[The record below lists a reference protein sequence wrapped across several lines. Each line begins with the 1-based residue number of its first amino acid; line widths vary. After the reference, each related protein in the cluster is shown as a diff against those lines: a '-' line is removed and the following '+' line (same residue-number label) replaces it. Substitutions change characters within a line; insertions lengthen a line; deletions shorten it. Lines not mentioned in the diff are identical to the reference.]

1 VFLVPSDPNIPGI
14 GSGPGNGAAGSP
26 NLPVDPG
33 RGNGNN
39 IDSFTNV
46 EFGPGK
52 GIKTV
57 IVLLIVL
64 STGLIALHIGGVRPE
79 TIVDSIKKIS
89 KPVARAPA
97 VKASVATGLVTT
109 AKEDER
115 KEVASAVVEPAQKK
129 ASRKSLLNEWEKLV
143 SEGKKNF
150 LDGNY
155 AVADE
160 RFDKAVGVARRM
172 DDSDRLVTTLNN
184 LGAVYQVEKK
194 FASAESSYKE
204 AIGLLQSDKSRKGS
218 TMAQV
223 LRNYDNLLKGLGR
236 QSDAEWVK
244 HETSW
249 IKGHPILL

>member
-1 VFLVPSDPNIPGI
+1 VPSDPNIQGI
-14 GSGPGNGAAGSP
+14 GSGPGNGAAGST
-26 NLPVDPG
+26 NFPVDPG
-33 RGNGNN
+33 QGNANN
-39 IDSFTNV
+39 VNAITDV
-46 EFGPGK
+46 DFGPGK
-52 GIKTV
+52 GIKIV

-79 TIVDSIKKIS
+79 AVFDGIKKLA
-89 KPVARAPA
+89 KAVAPA
-97 VKASVATGLVTT
+97 TAEKAPVATGSVTT
-109 AKEDER
+109 VKEAER
-115 KEVASAVVEPAQKK
+115 KEVEPAVVVSTAKKTQK
-129 ASRKSLLNEWEKLV
+129 KSLLKAWEKLV

-155 AVADE
+155 VIADE
-160 RFDKAVGVARRM
+160 RFDKAVGVARKL

-194 FASAESSYKE
+194 FATAESSYKE
-204 AIGLLQSDKSRKGS
+204 AIGLLQSDKSRKDS

-236 QSDAEWVK
+236 QSDADWVK